1 MSYIRAVKIM
11 AMTLKQ
17 LKNSAKI
24 MKTTPTALR
33 SQARSVIKKKNAQA
47 AARPRSPKSMG
58 DFSRLTKE
66 RITGVRP
73 KRR

>member
-1 MSYIRAVKIM
+1 MSYVRAVKIM

-24 MKTTPTALR
+24 MKTTPSALR
-33 SQARSVIKKKNAQA
+33 SSARAVIKKKNAQT

-66 RITGVRP
+66 RITGRRP
-73 KRR
+73 RK